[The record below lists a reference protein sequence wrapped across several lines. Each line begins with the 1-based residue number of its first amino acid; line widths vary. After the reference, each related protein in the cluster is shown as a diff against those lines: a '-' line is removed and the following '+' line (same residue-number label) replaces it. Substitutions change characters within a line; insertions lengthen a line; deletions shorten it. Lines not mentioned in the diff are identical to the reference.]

1 MAGNAGFSV
10 NQTIQKLKQSA
21 NNYDLEGGLDKA
33 LAGKSENQLIQMQK
47 DKINEQD

>member
-10 NQTIQKLKQSA
+10 NQTIHKLKQSA

-33 LAGKSENQLIQMQK
+33 LEARAKTS
-47 DKINEQD
+47 